1 MRVIS
6 SQHYTDEAIIARK
19 MAEIEGR
26 ETIVLP
32 VIYAGEYDGE
42 QFYILVDG
50 HHRGA
55 AAKALDI
62 KIEYEVK
69 DRSELGYDPDWSFE
83 EALEALWL
91 DGDWYD
97 FDSGQL
103 VF

>member
-1 MRVIS
+1 MKVIS
-6 SQHYTDEAIIARK
+6 SQHYTDERIVARK
-19 MAEIEGR
+19 MTEIKGR
-26 ETIVLP
+26 ESITLP

-42 QFYILVDG
+42 SLYILVDG

-62 KIEYEVK
+62 KIEYEVR
-69 DRSELGYDPDWSFE
+69 DRSELGYDPDWSLE
-83 EALEALWL
+83 QALEAMWL

-97 FDSGQL
+97 FETGEL